1 MRQHRHRKERA
12 DFKFRLDKTTL
23 NQDDLKRQVRRQM
36 RTAQKSTR
44 SKDTTQSLYTCVF
57 DDCAYRMHADENAA
71 INIVRKWTRDKGI
84 H

>member
-1 MRQHRHRKERA
+1 MVTRFGDTVGLKLPYLQYRTNKLLYRRKERA
-12 DFKFRLDKTTL
+12 DFKFRLDKATL

-57 DDCAYRMHADENAA
+57 DA
-71 INIVRKWTRDKGI
+71 
-84 H
+84 